1 MTELK
6 PCPHCN
12 GKVQLEDHLR
22 LGFIIYC
29 EQCQAIFTL
38 DDWKSKEKE
47 LIKAWC
53 GATNYCRRKRQIKIV
68 V

>member
-38 DDWKSKEKE
+38 DNWESKEKE
-47 LIKAWC
+47 LIKAW
-53 GATNYCRRKRQIKIV
+53 NRRTEV
-68 V
+68 NG